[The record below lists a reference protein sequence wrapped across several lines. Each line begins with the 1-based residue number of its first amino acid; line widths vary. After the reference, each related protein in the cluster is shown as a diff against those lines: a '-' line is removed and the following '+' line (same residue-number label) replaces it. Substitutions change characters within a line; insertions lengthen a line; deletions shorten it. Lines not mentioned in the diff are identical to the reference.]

1 MKTLHLA
8 MIAICSLIGISSPE
22 IASAMTA
29 NNTEVTAPTN
39 PGTSNPVAHSNFT
52 FPALHPSLPSY
63 AAIHVAEPPDKT
75 LPIVITG
82 TLYKLFPNVII
93 LKVQNPQ
100 GSLILISQLKPSSI
114 GGFSLSFVPMA
125 PLWSARGN
133 YTVTVVTGSL
143 ELGSTAFFFNG
154 TTYRTSPV
162 PPAHNGALPLEQLR
176 SGIKARNVTCND
188 DMQLIIKAEDG
199 SPACVKHDTAQK
211 LIERGWAK
219 GPVGVSAMAEPSVE
233 LNNVTASLQP
243 VILGMS
249 FFVNA
254 NVTNNQDAPITYYG
268 GCASPLSVKFDNI
281 KTSTDGIH
289 CLAES
294 RYVLGPHESA
304 HVQSEKINTVYN
316 ETGPDYAYA
325 QVKFSYESNGTS
337 SSQFASA
344 EFPILHAIKLDCT
357 EPFGTQMAKITGS
370 VNVTRAI
377 ALAKSS
383 PEFQSKIRQY
393 GSVTYTDF
401 YNDLYPAQS
410 CDSYWKGIEV
420 MFTANSENGT
430 RNIRVTEDV
439 GLTKVLKIEDFQA
452 VLN

>member
-1 MKTLHLA
+1 
-8 MIAICSLIGISSPE
+8 E
-22 IASAMTA
+22 
-29 NNTEVTAPTN
+29 
-39 PGTSNPVAHSNFT
+39 
-52 FPALHPSLPSY
+52 
-63 AAIHVAEPPDKT
+63 
-75 LPIVITG
+75 
-82 TLYKLFPNVII
+82 
-93 LKVQNPQ
+93 
-100 GSLILISQLKPSSI
+100 
-114 GGFSLSFVPMA
+114 
-125 PLWSARGN
+125 W
-133 YTVTVVTGSL
+133 
-143 ELGSTAFFFNG
+143 
-154 TTYRTSPV
+154 
-162 PPAHNGALPLEQLR
+162 
-176 SGIKARNVTCND
+176 
-188 DMQLIIKAEDG
+188 
-199 SPACVKHDTAQK
+199 
-211 LIERGWAK
+211 GWAK
-219 GPVGVSAMAEPSVE
+219 GPVGVSAMAKPSVE

-249 FFVNA
+249 FCVNA

-268 GCASPLSVKFDNI
+268 GCASPLSVTFDNI
-281 KTSTDGIH
+281 QTSTGGIH

-325 QVKFSYESNGTS
+325 QVRFSYESNGTS

-344 EFPILHAIKLDCT
+344 EFPILHAIKLNCT
-357 EPFGTQMAKITGS
+357 ETFGTQMAKITSS

-383 PEFQSKIRQY
+383 PEFQSKVRQY

-439 GLTKVLKIEDFQA
+439 GLTKVLKVEDFQA